1 MNGLGYYVVLWHKVK
16 GNSHNNN
23 NNNNNNDNDN
33 DNNNNNNSNNNNNNT
48 IHLKFTLFYLSES
61 CVEFRAI
68 FSQAVKKARLTVKL

>member
-23 NNNNNNDNDN
+23 NNNNNDNDNDN

-48 IHLKFTLFYLSES
+48 IHLKFTLFYL